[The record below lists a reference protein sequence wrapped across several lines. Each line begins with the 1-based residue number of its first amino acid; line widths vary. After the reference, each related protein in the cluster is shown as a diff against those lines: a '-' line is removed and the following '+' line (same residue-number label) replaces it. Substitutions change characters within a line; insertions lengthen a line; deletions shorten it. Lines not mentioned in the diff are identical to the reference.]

1 MILVDYI
8 AIGLVLLFGTIG
20 TIVGFGKGLKFF
32 TKGIV
37 GILISVIVCYFLLGI
52 VLNFGFVQKLTL
64 RFVDYLG
71 SEDNAFCKFLLT
83 VRIEIIAVAVA
94 LFVLVQILRKLI
106 VLLIVKVME
115 TDNAIIKVIN
125 KTLGAVLNV
134 AILIVLA
141 LIVMQITYF
150 AIGEQ
155 GSVWFEGSFFRL
167 DVVYLNNP
175 LTSIIKI

>member
-1 MILVDYI
+1 MILADYI

-32 TKGIV
+32 TKGII
-37 GILISVIVCYFLLGI
+37 GILISVVVCYFLLGI

-71 SEDNAFCKFLLT
+71 CKDNAFCKFLLT
-83 VRIEIIAVAVA
+83 IRIEIIAVAVA

-106 VLLIVKVME
+106 VLLIAKVME

-125 KTLGAVLNV
+125 KTFGAVLSI
-134 AILIVLA
+134 AILIGLA

-150 AIGEQ
+150 VIGER

-175 LTSIIKI
+175 LTSIINI